1 MVGSSETIRMV
12 NICYNN
18 FMFWTKIKRIIVSG
32 YHNFTRSGFTSFASI
47 LIMVITL
54 FVITSLIFIQAA
66 LNSSLSDIKEKVD
79 VTVYFVQDADE
90 ASIFSV
96 EDSLKSLPEV
106 RDITYT
112 SSTQALREFKEKHSN
127 DYLTL
132 QALDELGSNP
142 LGASLNIKA
151 KDPSQYE
158 SIAKYFESG
167 STISRGALNII
178 DKIDYHQNKIVIDR
192 LTSIINGAK
201 KLGFV
206 VSLILILI
214 SLVIT
219 FSTIRLIIYMSREE
233 INVMK
238 LVGADGGYI
247 RGPFVVSGVFVGVIS
262 AVATMLLFI
271 PVSIWLGNQMTDFI
285 GINLFTYYKANLL
298 QLFIIMLGSGV
309 TIGIISSAFAI
320 HRYLRK

>member
-1 MVGSSETIRMV
+1 MIRTV
-12 NICYNN
+12 SICYNN
-18 FMFWTKIKRIIVSG
+18 FMFFIKIKRVIVSG
-32 YHNFTRSGFTSFASI
+32 YRNFTRSGFTSVASI
-47 LIMVITL
+47 GIMTITL

-66 LNSSLSDIKEKVD
+66 LNSSLNDIKEKVD
-79 VTVYFVQDADE
+79 VTVYFVSNADE
-90 ASIFSV
+90 GAIKNIETQLSN
-96 EDSLKSLPEV
+96 LPEV

-112 SSTQALREFKEKHSN
+112 SANQAIINFKERHSN

-132 QALDELGSNP
+132 QALDELDQNP

-158 SIAKYFESG
+158 SIAKYFESD
-167 STISRGALNII
+167 STLSKGDLTII
-178 DKIDYHQNKIVIDR
+178 DKIDYSQNKIVIDR

-201 KLGFV
+201 KLGFAF
-206 VSLILILI
+206 SLILVLI
-214 SLVIT
+214 SLFIT

-238 LVGADGGYI
+238 LVGAGGGYI
-247 RGPFVVSGVFVGVIS
+247 RGPFVVSGVLVGVIS
-262 AVATMLLFI
+262 ALVTILLFI

-285 GINLFTYYKANLL
+285 GINLYTYYKANFF

-309 TIGIISSAFAI
+309 TIGIISSVFAI